1 MGVHMDALNSGGSEY
16 VAAVERIKQIIGLR
30 PRTPLYWY
38 DPVFYKTAAGK
49 QVYSDIELTHSFTN
63 QVRSR
68 AGAGSELKLE
78 LELLSCIPNL
88 RLHKLKTLNAV
99 INSNQSNNGVV

>member
-1 MGVHMDALNSGGSEY
+1 MGVHIDALNSGGSEY

-49 QVYSDIELTHSFTN
+49 QVRSDIELTHSFTN
-63 QVRSR
+63 QVRSGAGAKVG
-68 AGAGSELKLE
+68 AGAGGRGRGRE
-78 LELLSCIPNL
+78 
-88 RLHKLKTLNAV
+88 
-99 INSNQSNNGVV
+99 

>member
-1 MGVHMDALNSGGSEY
+1 MVLKAAKDFSRVSLNSKKRFHDLIAATAMGVHMDTLNSGGSEY

-38 DPVFYKTAAGK
+38 DPVFCKTAAGK

-63 QVRSR
+63 QVRSG
-68 AGAGSELKLE
+68 AGA
-78 LELLSCIPNL
+78 
-88 RLHKLKTLNAV
+88 
-99 INSNQSNNGVV
+99 

>member
-1 MGVHMDALNSGGSEY
+1 MGVHIDALNSGGSEY

-30 PRTPLYWY
+30 TRTPLYWY

-68 AGAGSELKLE
+68 AGEGNE
-78 LELLSCIPNL
+78 LELLSYIPNL
-88 RLHKLKTLNAV
+88 DPLELKTLNAV
-99 INSNQSNNGVV
+99 INSNPTNQIMV

>member
-1 MGVHMDALNSGGSEY
+1 MGVHIDALNSGGSEY

-63 QVRSR
+63 QVRSG
-68 AGAGSELKLE
+68 AGAESE
-78 LELLSCIPNL
+78 LELLSFIPYL
-88 RLHKLKTLNAV
+88 RPHELKTLKAV
-99 INSNQSNNGVV
+99 INSNNQSR

>member
-1 MGVHMDALNSGGSEY
+1 MGVHIDALNSGGSEY

-49 QVYSDIELTHSFTN
+49 QVHSDIEHTHSFTN
-63 QVRSR
+63 QVRS
-68 AGAGSELKLE
+68 GARGQGVSYCHLSHTSGRMSLKL
-78 LELLSCIPNL
+78 
-88 RLHKLKTLNAV
+88 
-99 INSNQSNNGVV
+99 